1 MFIIQKLET
10 IHLSSSQKEVA
21 QYILDKKLEI
31 EKLTIQEL
39 AHQTFTS
46 PATII
51 RLAKKLGYEGY
62 EAFKK
67 DFLEEQKY
75 ILTHFNH
82 IDPNFPFTK
91 NDTIQ
96 TIASKMTT
104 LSKETLDDTLSLLK
118 HDDLQKANIIHLSAI
133 SYSGQIDSMIHL
145 ARLAKRK
152 GVSIIV
158 ITSLGDND
166 LRKYGDVVLNIS
178 TREKLYS
185 KIGGFVNENS
195 IKLILDILYACYF
208 ELNYDDNLN
217 KRINISKESEITRFS
232 SLDIMKESES

>member
-62 EAFKK
+62 ESFKK

-82 IDPNFPFTK
+82 IDPNFPFT
-91 NDTIQ
+91 
-96 TIASKMTT
+96 
-104 LSKETLDDTLSLLK
+104 
-118 HDDLQKANIIHLSAI
+118 
-133 SYSGQIDSMIHL
+133 
-145 ARLAKRK
+145 
-152 GVSIIV
+152 VSV
-158 ITSLGDND
+158 KSQ
-166 LRKYGDVVLNIS
+166 
-178 TREKLYS
+178 
-185 KIGGFVNENS
+185 
-195 IKLILDILYACYF
+195 A
-208 ELNYDDNLN
+208 
-217 KRINISKESEITRFS
+217 
-232 SLDIMKESES
+232 